1 MTIRGVSN
9 KYRAL
14 YYHPL
19 DLTPETLLTQAFIQS
34 VSNLT
39 DGHRPGAVGSDW
51 GWTRAFDI
59 LSVSSPAVGF
69 PVYDWSV
76 MRIYPRFLRLIGPY
90 QALALTPHLRSWV
103 ALTRAHLSNQ
113 SYPGVDDRPV
123 KCNLIC

>member
-59 LSVSSPAVGF
+59 RNELVGDF
-69 PVYDWSV
+69 NSRV
-76 MRIYPRFLRLIGPY
+76 
-90 QALALTPHLRSWV
+90 
-103 ALTRAHLSNQ
+103 TRWLNK
-113 SYPGVDDRPV
+113 V
-123 KCNLIC
+123 